1 MSNNNKYAAAALE
14 VAELVAR
21 KQEAYGDAFTRS
33 GEVLKILYPNG
44 VSVDNYQELLT
55 ITRILDKLF
64 RISTNNDSFN
74 EDPWKD
80 ILGYALLAVTKNN

>member
-55 ITRILDKLF
+55 VTRILDKLF

-74 EDPWKD
+74 EDPWRD

>member
-33 GEVLKILYPNG
+33 GEVLKILYPEG

-55 ITRILDKLF
+55 VTRVLDKLF

-80 ILGYALLAVTKNN
+80 ILGYALLAVTKNK

>member
-55 ITRILDKLF
+55 VTRVLDKLF

-74 EDPWKD
+74 EDPWRD

>member
-55 ITRILDKLF
+55 VTRILDKLF

>member
-33 GEVLKILYPNG
+33 GEVLKILYPDG

-55 ITRILDKLF
+55 VTRILDKLF

-74 EDPWKD
+74 EDPWRD